1 MAEEGLIF
9 MGIFRKENE
18 LKKLDKILNYAVSQ
32 VPYYKNKE
40 YQSIEDFPIIKKEI
54 IKADYSNFISDEVEN
69 KNKLVEYLK
78 SDFSIEKYV
87 IEKKCFDNYFVEWT
101 TGTSGVPFKC
111 LKSVRERKDISLAMW
126 KRRIHIDNCITPNAF
141 LPIIHTGVSPF
152 PFDIRDYSF
161 ENLTKIYGYI
171 EEKGIKC
178 IHISPTLLKRHL
190 SQPYFEKIKLPRSL
204 KYIESTG
211 RYLDDETKEEIE
223 KRYNVKVL
231 NMYGTIET
239 WGIAETCRY
248 DRMHLN
254 NDNVYLELVDEQD
267 NIINECNK
275 VGMVVIT
282 ALNQFT
288 MPFIRYRTNDY
299 AMFLDDQC
307 QCGEKIS
314 LQLCKCRENQYIW
327 VDGKKRSGE
336 DFVRKVLRMVE
347 YDKVFQDISYIML
360 REITDNEFELLI
372 NRIRESDLFEKIF
385 LKHIRK
391 EIKRDVKVN
400 FIYVNELEFSDINPK
415 GYIFTKRH

>member
-1 MAEEGLIF
+1 MVKEGFVLKE
-9 MGIFRKENE
+9 MVRKENE
-18 LKKLDKILNYAVSQ
+18 LRKLDKVLNYAVSH
-32 VPYYKNKE
+32 VLYYKNKG

-54 IKADYSNFISDEVEN
+54 IKADYSSFISDELED
-69 KNKLVEYLK
+69 KKRLVHYLEW
-78 SDFSIEKYV
+78 DFCIEKYV
-87 IEKKCFDNYFVEWT
+87 IEKKCFGNYFVEWT

-126 KRRIHIDNCITPNAF
+126 KRRIRVDSCITPNTF
-141 LPIIHTGVSPF
+141 LPIIHTGLSPF

-190 SQPYFEKIKLPRSL
+190 SQPYFEQIKLPKSL

-211 RYLDDETKEEIE
+211 RYLDDNAKEEIE
-223 KRYNVKVL
+223 KHYNVKVL

-239 WGIAETCRY
+239 WGIAETCKY

-299 AMFLDDQC
+299 AMFLDKQC

-314 LQLCKCRENQYIW
+314 LQLCKCRENQYIL
-327 VDGKKRSGE
+327 VDGEKRSGE

-372 NRIRESDLFEKIF
+372 NHIKEFKLFEKLF
-385 LKHIRK
+385 LKHICK
-391 EIKRDVKVN
+391 EIGRDVKVN
-400 FIYVNELEFSDINPK
+400 YIYVNELEFADINPK
-415 GYIFTKRH
+415 GYIFTKRY